1 MAGILE
7 LLDWE
12 FKGTMTTVLTA
23 VKEKVENMQEQMNNV
38 SREMEILQK
47 NQKKILKMKNTNR
60 NEECL

>member
-7 LLDWE
+7 LSDWE